1 MRASFP
7 LTVKRGRIQVAL
19 AALCAMAALAVVA
32 AVAPPS
38 AHAAFALK
46 KCEGSPVTGEGSSLQ
61 KLAQANWKEHIF
73 NTEIYEGCGAS
84 APAVTFTTASSGCGL
99 DAMGAGVLA
108 SSCTGFSGTE
118 SEWTKAGYRDKNVR
132 FGAADFAPTPEQE
145 ESIDNGKPGQ
155 TDSGKIHVIPV
166 AGAAITAVVHFPAG
180 CILKSPG
187 TGTPASGTGTLN
199 NDVSTGGANDP
210 AGTPT
215 GDLYSNQTVR
225 VHIADQKLE
234 EIWQGAITKW
244 GEIVPEADFVAQGV
258 HEAGKTPATC
268 AGEPIYRIVRQD
280 TSGTT
285 YNFKHF
291 LALLPSHSNEGGAKL
306 WTSSNSQVG
315 TTNTAWPLG
324 SATETGVPPA
334 VEPLEVS
341 GSKNPK
347 ANECNATVSPK
358 HICHAFEG
366 SGGSLSNAVIA
377 TSGSIGYLDLAT
389 AREKGYNM
397 TPNATGEPGGGSFE
411 ETKNDREYW
420 IPLEAVEP
428 PVSESGT
435 GKVDVGVFVEPT
447 AEAKA
452 HFNGGNETKGANCFG
467 ADYRNIPSKAS
478 SPNEDPTLADWS
490 QAIATGGTKS
500 AIEKAPTTAYP
511 VCAITYDLAFD
522 DDATVYSEPGE
533 EAKARTVKD
542 YLTSVVS
549 PFGQGDL
556 PSFDYSSLPLEI
568 VHDAQRGVEA
578 IGWDK
583 AADVTTKHEEPVGQS
598 HPGTTSTN
606 NTVTTQTVIAPP
618 SNVFS
623 IAGTKIKGKDVVLSL
638 VLPGAGKVQIK
649 ATGGGVTV
657 ANVTATVGGGQGT
670 VTLPIS
676 SAAVKKLAKAKGHKL
691 SVKITV
697 TFTPTGGT
705 AASETKTITITQA
718 AIAPPKKKK
727 KGKKKG

>member
-1 MRASFP
+1 MRASFS
-7 LTVKRGRIQVAL
+7 LTVRRGRIQAAL
-19 AALCAMAALAVVA
+19 AAFCAMAALAVVA
-32 AVAPPS
+32 SVAPSP
-38 AHAAFALK
+38 AHAAFTLK
-46 KCEGSPVTGEGSSLQ
+46 ECEGSAITGEGSSLQ

-73 NTEIYEGCGAS
+73 DTTIFGGCGAG

-99 DAMGAGVLA
+99 DAMGAGIA
-108 SSCTGFSGTE
+108 AEGCAFGSAKE
-118 SEWTKAGYRDKNVR
+118 SEWIKPGFRASNAR

-145 ESIDNGKPGQ
+145 ANINNGPAGGQ
-155 TDSGKIHVIPV
+155 QAGKIHVIPV
-166 AGAAITAVVHFPAG
+166 AGAAIAVVVHFPSG

-187 TGTPASGTGTLN
+187 IGTAASGAGTEN
-199 NDVSTGGANDP
+199 NDVSTGGVNDP
-210 AGTPT
+210 TGHPT

-225 VHIADQKLE
+225 VHITDQKLE
-234 EIWQGAITKW
+234 EIWQGKVTKW
-244 GEIVPEADFVAQGV
+244 GEVVPKADFVAEGA
-258 HEAGKTPATC
+258 HEAGKSPTTC
-268 AGEPIYRIVRQD
+268 EGEPIYRIVRQD

-291 LALLPSHSNEGGAKL
+291 LALLPFTSGGGAAL
-306 WTSSNSQVG
+306 WTASNTTVG
-315 TTNTAWPLG
+315 NTNTAWPVG
-324 SATETGVPPA
+324 AKEEAPSSVNSSTNVCEETT
-334 VEPLEVS
+334 
-341 GSKNPK
+341 N
-347 ANECNATVSPK
+347 
-358 HICHAFEG
+358 HICRSKEG
-366 SGGSLSNAVIA
+366 KGSSLAAGVKA

-389 AREKGYNM
+389 AREEGFNM

-428 PVSESGT
+428 AVAESGV
-435 GKVDVGVFVEPT
+435 GKVDPSVFVEPT

-467 ADYRNIPSKAS
+467 ADYRNIPSKAAS
-478 SPNEDPTLADWS
+478 LNEDPTFADWS
-490 QAIATGGTKS
+490 KAIATGGTAA
-500 AIEKAPTTAYP
+500 AISTAPTTAYP

-533 EAKARTVKD
+533 EAQARTVKD

-549 PFGQGDL
+549 SFGQGDL

-568 VHDAQRGVEA
+568 VHDAEKGVEA
-578 IGWDK
+578 IGWNK
-583 AADVTTKHEEPVGQS
+583 AADITTKKEEPVIPPQTGGS
-598 HPGTTSTN
+598 TTTTTTTTTP
-606 NTVTTQTVIAPP
+606 TVVAPP

-623 IAGTKIKGKDVVLSL
+623 IAGTKIKGKNVVLSL

-657 ANVTATVGGGQGT
+657 ANVSASVGGGQGT

-676 SAAVKKLAKAKGHKL
+676 GAAQKKLAKVKGHKL

-705 AASETKTITITQA
+705 AASKTKTITITQA

-727 KGKKKG
+727 GKKKG